1 MGRDCICFLG
11 LGYCDHGDE
20 LGRPMT
26 DLISREA
33 VIEAIEAL
41 PPMFSARDA
50 IEALTNMP
58 SVVTVTESPTL
69 TITYTERD
77 ALDDMDDDDLQ
88 WWLENKE

>member
-1 MGRDCICFLG
+1 VS
-11 LGYCDHGDE
+11 
-20 LGRPMT
+20 

-33 VIEAIEAL
+33 AIALIEAL

-58 SVVTVTESPTL
+58 SAATVTGAPTL

-88 WWLENKE
+88 WWLENKD